1 MDLIISNGTIV
12 TADAAYV
19 ADVGIEGG
27 KIKQIGQGL
36 GAAGKV
42 IDATGKHLFPG
53 GVDAHTHLDFSLIG
67 RQGVEDFYSGT
78 SAAAA
83 GGVTTV
89 LDYALPEP
97 GQNIQGCLE
106 AWHKKAKSKA
116 VIDYA
121 FHPAIFEPTDKLID
135 EMADAVSDGYPSFKM
150 FMFGFARFDEQANQ
164 YLKAIARAAKLGA
177 ICNIHCEDN
186 CLLTFAASKF
196 TEEGKFGVRYFADSR
211 PRAAE
216 GLAVQRAIAMGRIA
230 DAPIYLVH
238 LSCQEALEP
247 IREARANGQ
256 IVYGETRP
264 IYLHASRDRLEEPG
278 GERFISWPPLRE
290 ASQQKVLWDGLRDDN
305 LQTVATDHCGFNL
318 EQKKTGKTVDELL
331 PGFPNL
337 ETELSMLYSEGVRK
351 GRLSLQRFVQVT
363 STNPAKLFGIFPQ
376 KGTIAV
382 GSDAD
387 IAIFDT
393 NKNVTIEHKNMHSN
407 ADYEPHEGFKVTGWP
422 VQVLS
427 RGEVVVENGKV
438 LGQAGRGKL
447 LKRSR
452 FTPL

>member
-1 MDLIISNGTIV
+1 MDLIIRNGTIV
-12 TADAAYV
+12 TADAAYI

-36 GAAGKV
+36 GDAGKV

-53 GVDAHTHLDFSLIG
+53 GVDAHTHLDFSLLG

-106 AWHKKAKSKA
+106 AWQKKAKSKA

-150 FMFGFARFDEQANQ
+150 FMFGFARFDEQSNQ

-186 CLLTFAASKF
+186 CLLTFASSKF

-256 IVYGETRP
+256 IVYGETRT
-264 IYLHASRDRLEEPG
+264 IYLHA
-278 GERFISWPPLRE
+278 
-290 ASQQKVLWDGLRDDN
+290 
-305 LQTVATDHCGFNL
+305 
-318 EQKKTGKTVDELL
+318 
-331 PGFPNL
+331 
-337 ETELSMLYSEGVRK
+337 
-351 GRLSLQRFVQVT
+351 
-363 STNPAKLFGIFPQ
+363 
-376 KGTIAV
+376 
-382 GSDAD
+382 
-387 IAIFDT
+387 
-393 NKNVTIEHKNMHSN
+393 
-407 ADYEPHEGFKVTGWP
+407 
-422 VQVLS
+422 
-427 RGEVVVENGKV
+427 
-438 LGQAGRGKL
+438 
-447 LKRSR
+447 
-452 FTPL
+452 